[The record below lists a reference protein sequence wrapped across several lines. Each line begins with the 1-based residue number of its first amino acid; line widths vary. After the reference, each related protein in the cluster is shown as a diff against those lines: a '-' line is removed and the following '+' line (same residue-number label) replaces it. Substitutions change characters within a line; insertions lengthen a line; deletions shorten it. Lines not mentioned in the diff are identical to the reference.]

1 MKSYHLSRRFRNPI
15 HMFVIY
21 LIRTNFRLG
30 IILIT
35 IRKVMGYKE
44 VEWSTMSVSGQYIDS
59 LFRRLSYHVWCTRK
73 LVEFWLRGQP

>member
-44 VEWSTMSVSGQYIDS
+44 VEWSTMSVSMLGNILIHY
-59 LFRRLSYHVWCTRK
+59 LEGYHIMYGVQ
-73 LVEFWLRGQP
+73 EN